1 MAKADSRRG
10 IQRERDLVNL
20 LRDEDWF
27 AMRSPASLGC
37 ADVVAMKIGRRPRLI
52 EVKSTTRSPF
62 AGFPPKDRA
71 DLLFAAELAGAEPWL
86 VWWPKRSKPI
96 WIAAAEWPS

>member
-20 LRDEDWF
+20 LRSEDWF

-37 ADVVAMKIGRRPRLI
+37 ADVIALKDGRRPRLI
-52 EVKSTTRSPF
+52 EVKSTSRSAF
-62 AGFPPKDRA
+62 AGFSPADRA
-71 DLLFAAELAGAEPWL
+71 DLSFAAKLAGAEAWL
-86 VWWPKRSKPI
+86 CWWPKRSKPI
-96 WIAAAEWPS
+96 WIPESAWP